1 MSLPK
6 TFPIDTLLE
15 NSTPQKLTVTDEEP
29 STLEV
34 PVCEVAPEVSEP
46 VIEAVT
52 KEAPAE
58 FEDLIQ
64 LSEGIARIPIAKKGL
79 FHHNKH
85 GVVSFTEE
93 DFNSIKENFKSRI
106 LGFDPYPTF
115 GHLKTEG
122 STDKFVETVA
132 SNSVDAEL
140 KKGVVLDIEEDG
152 DILYAITRPNADTLG
167 HILSNEYE
175 YSSGEFLR
183 NYKDKIT
190 GQNKGTVLARFALTN
205 SPFIPFED
213 HKIEMFSESDTT
225 RPENLSYSVVKLLL
239 SNNVEANNTNPTDNM
254 PDPILNE
261 AVSTNADV
269 PLQAKLD
276 VEAVETPSQNS
287 LASVVEQIT
296 TTVKNLYESKY
307 SEVEA
312 KYQDATKI
320 YQDQVEALKGQLE
333 AITAKFAAQEAVTQ
347 KFSETLSNTSKATKY
362 KALAERGVVPALI
375 QKFSI
380 IENALESNQSV
391 IKLSDSEGK
400 EVDSTVLDLI
410 ESLLIDSVNL
420 EAPKIEQLGQTLNQ
434 SSFSTDLQKIKEGYL
449 AKRKPLN

>member
-1 MSLPK
+1 MSSPN
-6 TFPIDTLLE
+6 TFPIENLLE
-15 NSTPQKLTVTDEEP
+15 NSTPQKLSQPEE
-29 STLEV
+29 SL
-34 PVCEVAPEVSEP
+34 APEIPTEVVLEP
-46 VIEAVT
+46 TIEAPVA
-52 KEAPAE
+52 EPIAAESPSE

-85 GVVSFTEE
+85 GIVSFTEE

-132 SNSVDAEL
+132 ANSVDAEL

-152 DILYAITRPNADTLG
+152 DVLYAITRPNSDTLG

-239 SNNVEANNTNPTDNM
+239 SNNVEATNTNPTDNM
-254 PDPILNE
+254 PDTILNE

-269 PLQAKLD
+269 PLQAKVD
-276 VEAVETPSQNS
+276 VEAVETPSQSS

-296 TTVKNLYESKY
+296 STVKNLYESKY

-312 KYQDATKI
+312 KYQDATKA

-333 AITAKFAAQEAVTQ
+333 AITTKFAAQEAVTQ
-347 KFSETLSNTSKATKY
+347 KFSQSLSNTSKASKY
-362 KALAERGVVPALI
+362 KALAEKGATPALI
-375 QKFSI
+375 QKFSM
-380 IENALESNQSV
+380 IEDALESNQSV

-400 EVDSTVLDLI
+400 EVESTVLDLI
-410 ESLLIDSVNL
+410 ESLLVDSVNS

-434 SSFSTDLQKIKEGYL
+434 SSFSTDLQRIKEGYL